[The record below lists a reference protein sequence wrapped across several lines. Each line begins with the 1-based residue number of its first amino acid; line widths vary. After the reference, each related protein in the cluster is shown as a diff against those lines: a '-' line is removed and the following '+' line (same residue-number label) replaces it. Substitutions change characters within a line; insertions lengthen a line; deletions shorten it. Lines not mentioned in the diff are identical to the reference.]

1 MEEAR
6 PHASRLP
13 AARRREQLLEVAL
26 EVFGELG
33 FHPASMNDVA
43 EAAGVTKPVL
53 YQHFRSKRELFRE
66 VLHDVGERLVAAV
79 AGATATARG
88 PRERVEAGFRAYFG
102 FIEQD
107 PAAFRLLY
115 GATVRHDEEFDAVL
129 AATVDRIAEAVLPL
143 IEIPGPDQQRR
154 VVSHA
159 LVGIG
164 EAVARR
170 ELAQCDAPF
179 DPDVLTGW
187 VVELVWYGLRGV
199 RSATPVTPVTPAG

>member
-1 MEEAR
+1 VTGPRRMSA
-6 PHASRLP
+6 P
-13 AARRREQLLEVAL
+13 RRRDQLLAHARAAFAER
-26 EVFGELG
+26 G
-33 FHPASMNDVA
+33 FHDASMDEIA

-79 AGATATARG
+79 TGATATAQG
-88 PRERVEAGFRAYFG
+88 PHERVEAGFRAYFG

-129 AATVDRIAEAVLPL
+129 GETVDHIAEAVLPL
-143 IEIPGPDQQRR
+143 IEIPGPEQQRR

-170 ELAQCDAPF
+170 ELAEGSVPF

-199 RSATPVTPVTPAG
+199 RAAAPTSP

>member
-1 MEEAR
+1 MT
-6 PHASRLP
+6 
-13 AARRREQLLEVAL
+13 AARRMPARRRRDQLLTHARVAFA
-26 EVFGELG
+26 ERG
-33 FHPASMNDVA
+33 FHDAGMDEIA

-53 YQHFRSKRELFRE
+53 YQHFRSKRELFHE
-66 VLHDVGERLVAAV
+66 VLGDVGERLVAV
-79 AGATATARG
+79 VTSATATAAG

-170 ELAQCDAPF
+170 ELADGTTPF
-179 DPDVLTGW
+179 DPDALTAW

-199 RSATPVTPVTPAG
+199 RASTPTPP